1 MKSGKINILILVDW
15 FTPGFRAGGPIRSV
29 SNVVKSFQNE
39 FNFWI
44 LTSNK
49 DLGMEMPYDLDSDVW
64 LDCEGHSI
72 YYSSVPPSKEM
83 IQATIGDK
91 SIHLVYFNSMFSP
104 AYTIRPLRTIKNMEE
119 GPRIVVAPRGMLSE
133 QALAIKSAKK
143 KLFLT
148 VAKLAGWYS
157 GLRWHSTS
165 TEETKSIKKRF
176 KDAEIIEAPNI
187 GWLPDQKI
195 TAENKV
201 ENTIRLVSVSRIAR
215 IKNIDLIFKVLAKMP
230 DSVSI
235 NYRHIGPIEDADYWQ
250 SCMKLANELAP
261 NIEFEYVGEKSHEE
275 ISQFLLD
282 AQLLIMLSASENF
295 GHVILEAFS
304 HGLPCVVSNGT
315 PWRRLEDKKV
325 GFDLSC
331 EDIDGITEKLI
342 YFCSMNAKEF
352 GVWSEA
358 ARSFAEDCISN
369 DVNLTYYKK
378 VFSIE

>member
-64 LDCEGHSI
+64 LDCEGHSV
-72 YYSSVPPSKEM
+72 YYSSVPPSEEM
-83 IQATIGDK
+83 IQATVGDK

-104 AYTIRPLRTIKNMEE
+104 SYTIRPLRAIRNMEV

-165 TEETKSIKKRF
+165 IEETKSIKNRF

-261 NIEFEYVGEKSHEE
+261 NIEFEYEGEKSHEE

-304 HGLPCVVSNGT
+304 HGLPCLVSDGT

-352 GVWSEA
+352 GVWSDA

-369 DVNLTYYKK
+369 DVNLTNYKK

>member
-64 LDCEGHSI
+64 LDCEGHSV

-83 IQATIGDK
+83 IQATVGDK

-104 AYTIRPLRTIKNMEE
+104 SYTIRPLRTIRNMEV

-148 VAKLAGWYS
+148 AAKLAGWYS

-165 TEETKSIKKRF
+165 IEETKSIKKRF

-352 GVWSEA
+352 GVWSDA

-369 DVNLTYYKK
+369 DVNLTNYKK